1 MSKEYKFYI
10 DEKVLMWQR
19 HHYFVAGVNYD
30 EAKERMIKEL
40 EDLNMNDDMFDETET
55 LFDTIESPDVIR
67 KQLWT
72 DTGDLIQEING
83 NNISYG
89 S

>member
-1 MSKEYKFYI
+1 MSREYKFYI
-10 DEKVLMWQR
+10 DEQVLIWQR
-19 HHYFVAGVNYD
+19 HHYSVAGVNYE
-30 EAKERMIKEL
+30 EAKKRMIKEL
-40 EDLNMNDDMFDETET
+40 EDLNMSEDMFDKTET
-55 LFDTIESPDVIR
+55 LFDTIESPDVVR

-72 DTGDLIQEING
+72 DTDDLIQEING

>member
-1 MSKEYKFYI
+1 MSREYKFYI

-19 HHYFVAGVNYD
+19 HHYSVAGVNYE
-30 EAKERMIKEL
+30 EAKERMIEEL
-40 EDLNMNDDMFDETET
+40 DKLNMSENMFDSTET

-83 NNISYG
+83 NNVSYG